1 MQRLV
6 ANIRSVFVSASFI
19 TMIGMGLTPVEA
31 GAQRWNSKQRED
43 ARTCESFGN
52 RYGTRA
58 FSDCMLAQQHRR
70 DTKQMR
76 SIEETQRL
84 SQIAK
89 DGQIM
94 ADRTRRQRCE
104 RNPDRRECRRKYLSD

>member
-6 ANIRSVFVSASFI
+6 AGKRTALLAMGIV
-19 TMIGMGLTPVEA
+19 TMLGMGLTGGEVS
-31 GAQRWNSKQRED
+31 AQRWNAKQRED

-52 RYGTRA
+52 KYGTRA

-70 DTKQMR
+70 DTRQLR
-76 SIEETQRL
+76 SLEESERL
-84 SQIAK
+84 SQLAK

-94 ADRTRRQRCE
+94 ADRARRQRCE
-104 RNPDRRECRRKYLSD
+104 RNPNRRECRRRYLSE